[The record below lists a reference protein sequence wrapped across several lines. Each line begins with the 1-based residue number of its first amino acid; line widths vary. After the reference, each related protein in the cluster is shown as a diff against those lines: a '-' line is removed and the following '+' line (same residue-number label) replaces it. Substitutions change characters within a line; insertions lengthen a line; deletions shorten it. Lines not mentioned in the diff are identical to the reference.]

1 MGTVHLRITDDDG
14 DKHKFTLTHVNYM
27 PISPVNLL
35 STRVLSQ
42 QFTDENGIDFH
53 GTGIHS
59 CYEHHTLIWDH
70 SKYRKTFKT
79 HDSGLPECLFGSGYS
94 RLETYSTWISSYYN
108 DGISWAFSS
117 KTKDKV
123 IAESDDEDGV
133 ATIDENTVAN
143 MNSFLQGMKLRYNDG
158 NGTRDVVQFI
168 GVDFVDGMQLK
179 CNIKLSDD
187 STKLVDRE
195 MLDFIDNPDIAIIPQ
210 TSEDYCRDAVNLK
223 PSDLEHIMKPI
234 ALSPLQEE
242 MLSYHYRLHHEPF
255 PKLITLAEKGE
266 IPKRLASLK
275 GRCPLCI
282 PCLFGKAHK
291 RPWRSKSKE
300 SHPIRKKSDDHPGAR
315 ASMDHLVSA
324 QPGLIPQITGNL
336 TGQRI
341 NGATVIV
348 DHYSDH
354 VYVYLMR
361 NLTLDETLLAKHA
374 YERFLSSLGITAKA
388 YHADN
393 GRFADQ
399 GFRDDCNLSNQVI
412 TFCGVGSHHQNGIAE
427 RKIKELTLGGR
438 TLLLHAKRMLPEYI
452 STILWPFALKCAED
466 RLNNLVHRS
475 DDRTPYETLAGLD
488 SSGIKVS
495 NFHTFG
501 SPCYVLDQRLQSGSS
516 MIPKWEPRARMGIYV
531 GRSPSHASNVALI
544 LNPRTGHISP
554 QFHVVFDDDFT
565 TVPYLRKME
574 VPPHWAELVR
584 SSAEVQLYTEHQVS
598 TWQSLPEVENELGD
612 FSYEQA
618 TATRSNQDSEGG
630 ILHTTQPLQQTK
642 RVSFSD
648 GSVRNEQEIIS
659 TTMPNTNSHNL
670 WQMPLAINL
679 DSSGLRRS
687 SRTEV
692 LNRRDKVYSH
702 TTQFHDSTLQSA
714 SKRCFKSALVLFASI
729 CSVGYGLP
737 SMAHSLQV
745 KVTVTSPTSSSV
757 FLKAIESFH
766 RVNTLYDGTINC
778 FSMLAQASVASNET
792 FTYKQAMQEKDYIE
806 FVKAMVKEVDDHEL
820 RDHWTLIPRQ
830 DMPVDTKT
838 IMAFWSFKRKRFPDG
853 TLNKHKAR
861 VCAHGGMQTWGN
873 NYWETYAPVVNWA
886 SVRLILAIAKIH
898 GLPSKSID
906 FVLAFPQADLE
917 VPVYMQLP
925 VGFDAPDNADRK
937 LYVLKLNKS
946 LYGLKQAGYNWFAK
960 LSNGLQDRGFVQ
972 SNIDPCVFFGHKCI
986 VLTYVDDCILIGDTH
1001 ARLDA
1006 LVTSLH
1012 DGDENFKLQ
1021 DEGSI
1026 DKYLGIEISQI
1037 DDTSFQ
1043 LTQPFLIE
1051 RVTQL
1056 LGIDQGRTNER
1067 LTPVGKPLLN
1077 KDLDGVPRK
1086 YDWEYRAAIGMLTYL
1101 TGSIRPDIAMAVH
1114 QCARFSTLPM
1124 RSHEQAVMRIGR
1136 YLLSTRD
1143 KGMVYKPDSSKGL
1156 EVYVDA
1162 DFAGGW
1168 DPGDP
1173 GNAESVYSR
1182 TGFVIRYASCP
1193 IFWQSK
1199 LQTEI
1204 ALSTAEAEYI
1214 ALSQALRETIPLS
1227 NLMKEINVIF
1237 PLYLPQP
1244 KFVIKVREDNQSC
1257 IAMAQNPK
1265 FSPRT
1270 KHIALKYHHFR
1281 KHVITQ
1287 SNPDGFIEI
1296 DYCSTDDQ
1304 IADIFTKPVR
1314 DDIFFRL
1321 RNLLLQW

>member
-1 MGTVHLRITDDDG
+1 
-14 DKHKFTLTHVNYM
+14 
-27 PISPVNLL
+27 
-35 STRVLSQ
+35 
-42 QFTDENGIDFH
+42 
-53 GTGIHS
+53 
-59 CYEHHTLIWDH
+59 
-70 SKYRKTFKT
+70 
-79 HDSGLPECLFGSGYS
+79 
-94 RLETYSTWISSYYN
+94 
-108 DGISWAFSS
+108 
-117 KTKDKV
+117 
-123 IAESDDEDGV
+123 
-133 ATIDENTVAN
+133 
-143 MNSFLQGMKLRYNDG
+143 
-158 NGTRDVVQFI
+158 
-168 GVDFVDGMQLK
+168 
-179 CNIKLSDD
+179 
-187 STKLVDRE
+187 
-195 MLDFIDNPDIAIIPQ
+195 
-210 TSEDYCRDAVNLK
+210 
-223 PSDLEHIMKPI
+223 
-234 ALSPLQEE
+234 
-242 MLSYHYRLHHEPF
+242 
-255 PKLITLAEKGE
+255 
-266 IPKRLASLK
+266 
-275 GRCPLCI
+275 
-282 PCLFGKAHK
+282 
-291 RPWRSKSKE
+291 
-300 SHPIRKKSDDHPGAR
+300 
-315 ASMDHLVSA
+315 
-324 QPGLIPQITGNL
+324 
-336 TGQRI
+336 
-341 NGATVIV
+341 
-348 DHYSDH
+348 
-354 VYVYLMR
+354 
-361 NLTLDETLLAKHA
+361 
-374 YERFLSSLGITAKA
+374 
-388 YHADN
+388 
-393 GRFADQ
+393 
-399 GFRDDCNLSNQVI
+399 
-412 TFCGVGSHHQNGIAE
+412 
-427 RKIKELTLGGR
+427 
-438 TLLLHAKRMLPEYI
+438 
-452 STILWPFALKCAED
+452 
-466 RLNNLVHRS
+466 
-475 DDRTPYETLAGLD
+475 
-488 SSGIKVS
+488 
-495 NFHTFG
+495 
-501 SPCYVLDQRLQSGSS
+501 
-516 MIPKWEPRARMGIYV
+516 
-531 GRSPSHASNVALI
+531 
-544 LNPRTGHISP
+544 
-554 QFHVVFDDDFT
+554 
-565 TVPYLRKME
+565 
-574 VPPHWAELVR
+574 
-584 SSAEVQLYTEHQVS
+584 
-598 TWQSLPEVENELGD
+598 
-612 FSYEQA
+612 
-618 TATRSNQDSEGG
+618 
-630 ILHTTQPLQQTK
+630 
-642 RVSFSD
+642 
-648 GSVRNEQEIIS
+648 
-659 TTMPNTNSHNL
+659 
-670 WQMPLAINL
+670 
-679 DSSGLRRS
+679 
-687 SRTEV
+687 
-692 LNRRDKVYSH
+692 
-702 TTQFHDSTLQSA
+702 
-714 SKRCFKSALVLFASI
+714 
-729 CSVGYGLP
+729 
-737 SMAHSLQV
+737 MAHSLQV

-757 FLKAIESFH
+757 FLKAVESFH

-838 IMAFWSFKRKRFPDG
+838 IMAIWSFKRKRFPDG

-861 VCAHGGMQTWGN
+861 LCAHGGMQTWGH